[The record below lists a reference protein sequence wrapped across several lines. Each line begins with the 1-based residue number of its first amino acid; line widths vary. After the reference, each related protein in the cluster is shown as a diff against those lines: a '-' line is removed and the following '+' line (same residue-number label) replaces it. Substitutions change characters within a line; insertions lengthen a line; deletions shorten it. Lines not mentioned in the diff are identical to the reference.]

1 MEAEQVLTEGVAAVL
16 ERHLTA
22 ITPPDL
28 VLWTLRG
35 LTALDATLTAELR
48 DGRASVMTGERVI
61 GSEPMP
67 PRPPRS
73 APGAPAHRSAAP
85 GLARMLS
92 KLFAAAWDAS
102 PAIRNAGFER
112 LLQAGFEELFNQ
124 LDPYSR
130 YVTAEEAQAARERR
144 IGQSGLGLRLAVG
157 PRRSVVLAVVTPE
170 GPAAAARLR
179 PGDRLLEIDGATVSA
194 DDLPDAAARLE
205 GPSGRAV
212 TLLLSRGGRRI
223 RVSLL
228 RAPVPPETVTVER
241 RDGILWL
248 RLSGF
253 YQGTASQLVRA
264 ITDAAAGGPPRG
276 YVLDLRGNRGGL
288 LPQAAAVADV
298 FLQSG
303 EILRTDGRHPDAAR
317 TLLAS
322 GQDLAHGRPVVVLID
337 GRTASS
343 AEVVA
348 AALSDRGRAALVG
361 SATTGKGLVQLLVP
375 MPNRGELLISWS
387 RLLAPDGWPIQ
398 TLGVLPHLCTSLGSE
413 AVATSLAALAVG
425 ETPMAVPLARL
436 RAARAPVSEADALRL
451 RAPCPAAEGR
461 EVDLAVARAL
471 IESPGAYR
479 MALRP

>member
-1 MEAEQVLTEGVAAVL
+1 VLSEGFAAIL

-22 ITPPDL
+22 VTPAEL
-28 VLWTLRG
+28 TLWTLRG
-35 LTALDATLTAELR
+35 LTALDSALTSELR
-48 DGRASVMTGERVI
+48 DGQARVLAGERAI
-61 GSEPMP
+61 DSQPLP
-67 PRPPRS
+67 PRPPR
-73 APGAPAHRSAAP
+73 ARPDAPAPRSAAP
-85 GLARMLS
+85 GLARLVTR
-92 KLFAAAWDAS
+92 LFASAWEAS
-102 PAIRNAGFER
+102 PAIRNAGLER
-112 LLQAGFEELFNQ
+112 LLQSGFDELFNQ
-124 LDPYSR
+124 LDPFSR
-130 YVTAEEAQAARERR
+130 YVTAEEAAAARERR
-144 IGQSGLGLRLAVG
+144 IGQSGLGLRLAAG
-157 PRRSVVLAVVTPE
+157 PRRSVVLTTVTPE

-179 PGDRLLEIDGATVSA
+179 PGDRLIEIDGAPISV
-194 DDLPDAAARLE
+194 DNLPDAAARLE

-212 TLLLSRGGRRI
+212 TLLLTRGGRRI

-264 ITDAAAGGPPRG
+264 ITDAATGGAPRG

-298 FLQSG
+298 FLPSG
-303 EILRTDGRHPDAAR
+303 EILSTEGRHPDAAR
-317 TLLAS
+317 SLLAS

-361 SATTGKGLVQLLVP
+361 SATTGKGLVQIVMP
-375 MPNRGELLISWS
+375 MPNRGELLISWA

-398 TLGVLPHLCTSLGSE
+398 GLGVLPNLCTSLGAE
-413 AVATSLAALAVG
+413 AVATSLAALAID
-425 ETPMAVPLARL
+425 ESPMTVPLARL
-436 RAARAPVSEADALRL
+436 RAARAPVSEADIQRL
-451 RAPCPAAEGR
+451 RAPCPPAEGR
-461 EVDLAVARAL
+461 EIDLTAARAL
-471 IESPGAYR
+471 IESPEAYR
-479 MALRP
+479 AALRP